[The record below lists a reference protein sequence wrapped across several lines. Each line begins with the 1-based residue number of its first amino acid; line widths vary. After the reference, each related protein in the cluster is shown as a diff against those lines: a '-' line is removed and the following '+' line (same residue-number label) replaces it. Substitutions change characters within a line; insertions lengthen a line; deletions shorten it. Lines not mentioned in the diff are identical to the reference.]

1 MNVNQKLKLGRLL
14 EMQRWTSGLLSAASV
29 GILLI
34 AFCFGS
40 LAQAQQ
46 AGKPD
51 KAAAAN
57 NSTAMSEESLDDT
70 REQLFT
76 LLRMSPKLATVV
88 ARDPS
93 LLADE
98 SYVSR
103 NNPALEEFLQAHP
116 EIVRNPEFYLFARTR
131 RGFNAGQEFRLE
143 SAPAPPVIRDVI
155 PFLVF
160 VFILLALLWGIRV
173 LLENRRWTK
182 VFHQQSEAHNKLI
195 ERFGTSEELLN
206 YMRSEAGKRILESG
220 PIPLNGHGLQWNSPL
235 ARVLTPL
242 QFGAVFTM
250 VGVGFLILMYASAT
264 NQALDLG
271 RPGGFLV
278 FGILA
283 LMLGLGLI
291 ISAGLS
297 WFFAR
302 HLGLLPQNGTA
313 HAEAHG
319 RSN

>member
-1 MNVNQKLKLGRLL
+1 
-14 EMQRWTSGLLSAASV
+14 MQGWRQGLLSFGSV
-29 GILLI
+29 LVLLI
-34 AFCFGS
+34 AFCLGS
-40 LAQAQQ
+40 PAQVQPP
-46 AGKPD
+46 GKSD
-51 KAAAAN
+51 KAAGSN
-57 NSTAMSEESLDDT
+57 NPTGISEESLDDT

-88 ARDPS
+88 VRDPS

-98 SYVSR
+98 PYVSR
-103 NNPALEEFLQAHP
+103 NNPALGEFLQAHP

-131 RGFNAGQEFRLE
+131 RGFNAGQEFHQE
-143 SAPAPPVIRDVI
+143 SPPGPTAARDVV

-160 VFILLALLWGIRV
+160 LCILLSLLWGIRV
-173 LLENRRWTK
+173 VFENRRWAKT
-182 VFHQQSEAHNKLI
+182 FHQQSEAHNRLI
-195 ERFGTSEELLN
+195 DKFGTSEELLN

-220 PIPLNGHGLQWNSPL
+220 PVPLNGRGLQWNSPV

-250 VGVGFLILMYASAT
+250 IGVGFLILMYASTT

-283 LMLGLGLI
+283 LMLGLGLM

-319 RSN
+319 SSN

>member
-1 MNVNQKLKLGRLL
+1 
-14 EMQRWTSGLLSAASV
+14 MQRWRPGLRSAGSV
-29 GILLI
+29 LILLI
-34 AFCFGS
+34 ASCFGS
-40 LAQAQQ
+40 LAQSQP
-46 AGKPD
+46 AGRSD
-51 KAAAAN
+51 KAAASN

-103 NNPALEEFLQAHP
+103 NNPALAEFLKAHP
-116 EIVRNPEFYLFARTR
+116 EIVRNPEFYLFAKTR
-131 RGFNAGQEFRLE
+131 RGLNAGQEFRLE
-143 SAPAPPVIRDVI
+143 RAPVPPMGEFL

-160 VFILLALLWGIRV
+160 LCILLSLLWGIRV

-182 VFHQQSEAHNKLI
+182 TFHQQSEAHNRLI
-195 ERFGTSEELLN
+195 EKFGTSEELLN

-220 PIPLNGHGLQWNSPL
+220 PIPLKANGFEWNSPL

-250 VGVGFLILMYASAT
+250 VGVGFLILMYASET
-264 NQALDLG
+264 NQTLDLG

-291 ISAGLS
+291 ISAGVS
-297 WFFAR
+297 WLFAR
-302 HLGLLPQNGTA
+302 HLGLLPQSGTA
-313 HAEAHG
+313 QAEAHSS
-319 RSN
+319 SN